1 MDMRRATTGLG
12 TTLGAVLTLTLGGI
26 AVAGEAPFRT
36 VAIGIGEDYASNR
49 RTVEAARS
57 DLEACKKAGVTVMRI
72 SFSWAEI
79 ETEPG
84 QYDFDFY
91 DKVIP
96 LAVDQYGMRLVP
108 YVCYTPKWASAEPE
122 SKTVW
127 TTPPK
132 DVADFGRFVRKLVGR
147 YKDRLH
153 SWEIW
158 NEPDIPEFWTGT
170 RSQYAA
176 LLREGS
182 RAVRETDPK
191 AKVVLAGMAKRPEFL
206 RELFEEEKLSRFVDI
221 VNCHSYFETWHGDP
235 LEEITTYIRRIARV
249 VDRYG
254 DGQEIWMAEV
264 GYSNF
269 RPKDSGRV
277 SDMYRARHPFEH
289 TAEFQSEALV
299 RSMALIVATGRV
311 SLITWYR
318 INDLP
323 TDQFVIGDVN
333 NRFLGVVDLQG
344 EPKPALEGLRR
355 AVKLFERPLRVIDDK
370 VLLTKPIAA
379 RAEVHCFEV
388 EDGSFLVIGWQHV
401 SEIGDPRPDD
411 AGNERPRE
419 AEGAKLF
426 VPAPGLEARLDDS
439 DPSQPGV
446 PMAVVERD
454 GGTEVLLILR
464 PDRNLI
470 LRLTPKAGGR

>member
-1 MDMRRATTGLG
+1 MNARGSGTGFIAAI
-12 TTLGAVLTLTLGGI
+12 GAILALTIGGP
-26 AVAGEAPFRT
+26 ALAADPPFRT

-57 DLEACKKAGVTVMRI
+57 DLETCKKAGVTVLRI

-84 QYDFDFY
+84 KYDFDFY

-96 LAVDQYGMRLVP
+96 LAVDTYGMRLVP
-108 YVCYTPKWASAEPE
+108 YVCYTPMWASADPA

-132 DVADFGRFVRKLVGR
+132 DNADFGRFVRKLVGR

-170 RSQYAA
+170 TSQYAA

-206 RELFEEEKLSRFVDI
+206 RELFEEENLSKFVDI
-221 VNCHSYFETWHGDP
+221 INCHSYFETWHGDP
-235 LEEITTYIRRIARV
+235 LEEIATYIRRIARV

-269 RPKDSGRV
+269 RPSGSGRV
-277 SDMYRARHPFEH
+277 SDMYRARHAFEH
-289 TAEFQSEALV
+289 TPEFQAEALV
-299 RSMALIVATGRV
+299 RSMALIVATRRV

-333 NRFLGVVDLQG
+333 NRYLGVVDLQG
-344 EPKPALEGLRR
+344 RPKPALDGLRR
-355 AVKLFERPLRVIDDK
+355 AVRLFERPLRVIDDQ
-370 VLLTKPIAA
+370 VVISKPIAS
-379 RAEVHCFEV
+379 RAEVHCFEAK
-388 EDGSFLVIGWQHV
+388 DGSITVVGWQHV
-401 SEIGDPRPDD
+401 SEIGDPKPDD
-411 AGNERPRE
+411 AGNEEPRPLDMVTVWFPNRDLE
-419 AEGAKLF
+419 VDANNLDST
-426 VPAPGLEARLDDS
+426 PPGGKW
-439 DPSQPGV
+439 GV
-446 PMAVVERD
+446 VDRD
-454 GGTEVLLILR
+454 HGTEAMLFLRQHRNFIVRLI
-464 PDRNLI
+464 
-470 LRLTPKAGGR
+470 PKREGR

>member
-1 MDMRRATTGLG
+1 MGRIGIVC
-12 TTLGAVLTLTLGGI
+12 GALLALSQSLP
-26 AVAGEAPFRT
+26 ASAGEAPFRT

-57 DLEACKKAGVTVMRI
+57 DLEACKKAGVTLMRI

-84 QYDFDFY
+84 KYDFDFY

-96 LAVDQYGMRLVP
+96 LAVDEYKMRLVP
-108 YVCYTPKWASAEPE
+108 YVCYTPSWASSDPN

-132 DVADFGRFVRKLVGR
+132 DVAAFGRFVRTLVGR

-153 SWEIW
+153 TWEIW

-170 RSQYAA
+170 SSQYAA

-191 AKVVLAGMAKRPEFL
+191 AKVVLAGMAKHPDFL
-206 RELFEEEKLSRFVDI
+206 RMLFEEEKLSKFVDI

-235 LEEITTYIRRIARV
+235 LEEIATYIRRIARV

-269 RPKDSGRV
+269 RPKDSGRI
-277 SDMYRARHPFEH
+277 SDVYHARYAFEH
-289 TAEFQSEALV
+289 TPEFQAEALV

-318 INDLP
+318 ITDLP
-323 TDQFVIGDVN
+323 NDQFVIGDVN
-333 NRFLGVVDLQG
+333 NRFLGVVDRQG
-344 EPKPALEGLRR
+344 KPKPALEGLKR
-355 AVKLFERPLRVIDDK
+355 AVKLFERPLRVIDDE
-370 VLLTKPIAA
+370 VVVMKPIAS
-379 RAEVHCFEV
+379 RAEVHCFEG
-388 EDGSFLVIGWQHV
+388 EDGSITVVGWQHV
-401 SEIGDPRPDD
+401 SEIGDPKPGESGDEGPRPP
-411 AGNERPRE
+411 AKVTLTFPGRRLLATMEPGSERVPIVPLE
-419 AEGAKLF
+419 HTDEGTTLH
-426 VPAPGLEARLDDS
+426 
-439 DPSQPGV
+439 
-446 PMAVVERD
+446 
-454 GGTEVLLILR
+454 
-464 PDRNLI
+464 
-470 LRLTPKAGGR
+470 LRLSQERNDVVRLVPERRAR